1 MSEANSLSNELLKQ
15 EGLVAGKASAAL
27 LMEIQKN
34 QARSEK
40 RERFWFR
47 VACAFWITA
56 GICFL
61 ILLIAF
67 GVYGTGPGDG
77 AWWPLP
83 PLILLPVALAGGLFS
98 SVWLMLTR
106 RQVSQATMQATIA
119 SLNEEVHELM
129 RRLEKHK
136 S

>member
-47 VACAFWITA
+47 VACPFWITV
-56 GICFL
+56 GICLL
-61 ILLIAF
+61 ILVIGFSLYPNA
-67 GVYGTGPGDG
+67 PK
-77 AWWPLP
+77 LP
-83 PLILLPVALAGGLFS
+83 VATVALFLLPVALAGGLFS
-98 SVWLMLTR
+98 SLWLMLTR

-129 RRLEKHK
+129 RRLENHK

>member
-27 LMEIQKN
+27 LIEIQKN

-47 VACAFWITA
+47 VACAFWITV

-61 ILLIAF
+61 ILVISF
-67 GVYGTGPGDG
+67 SVYPTAPK
-77 AWWPLP
+77 LP
-83 PLILLPVALAGGLFS
+83 VATAALLLLPVALAGGLFS
-98 SVWLMLTR
+98 SVWLMRTR
-106 RQVSQATMQATIA
+106 RQASQATMQATIA
-119 SLNEEVHELM
+119 SLTEEVHELM
-129 RRLEKHK
+129 RRLENHK